1 MTSTDDLPATAARA
15 AWAAAVSTG
24 LGRRSG
30 VSRRGVLTAGAIGL
44 AGAALAACSQAP
56 APDDPAPDNPRVNGQ
71 AVPDSGAGA
80 TGSGTAGSGS
90 GGSGSA
96 GSGPAGKP
104 LAQLSAIPV
113 GGAISATGPNGAAL
127 IIARPTSGT
136 VAAFSASCTHQGCI
150 VVPAGK
156 ELDCPCHGSIFNAAT
171 GAVLSGPAPRPL
183 GSVRVVISGDDVVP
197 A

>member
-24 LGRRSG
+24 LGRRAG
-30 VSRRGVLTAGAIGL
+30 VSRRGVLTAGALGV

-56 APDDPAPDNPRVNGQ
+56 APDDPTVNGQ
-71 AVPDSGAGA
+71 AVSDSGSGAAGSGA
-80 TGSGTAGSGS
+80 AGSGAAGSGTAGSGS
-90 GGSGSA
+90 G
-96 GSGPAGKP
+96 GKP

-136 VAAFSASCTHQGCI
+136 VAAFSAVCTHQGCT

-156 ELDCPCHGSIFNAAT
+156 ELDCPCHGSVFNVAT
-171 GAVLSGPAPRPL
+171 GSVISGPAPSPL
-183 GSVRVVISGDDVVP
+183 RSVRVAISGDNVVP